1 MLSTGWMR
9 LKIDPDAAAKQII
22 SVGPGGAWSIA
33 YFQSEATAWRCDP
46 EAGIDTIIS
55 VINRYQNEDEIEI
68 ATVWRDGNG
77 AILNRLN
84 YESYYTQQTL
94 IKASEC
100 IVPGVIPPGA
110 YVP

>member
-1 MLSTGWMR
+1 MALSTGWMR

-22 SVGPGGAWSIA
+22 SIGPGGAWIT
-33 YFQSEATAWRCDP
+33 YFQSEATAWYCDP
-46 EAGIDTIIS
+46 DAGIDTIIS

-68 ATVWRDGNG
+68 ATVWRDVSG

-94 IKASEC
+94 IRASEC